1 MVPKPFFLFRA
12 VMILVHTPGA
22 AMAAVS
28 DVCEDKIKTFFF
40 FLIMRMLGAVTYASL
55 EQTWYFFILFTFYC
69 GETSDSL
76 KVSMVA
82 VVEIK
87 INARTMS

>member
-1 MVPKPFFLFRA
+1 
-12 VMILVHTPGA
+12 
-22 AMAAVS
+22 
-28 DVCEDKIKTFFF
+28 
-40 FLIMRMLGAVTYASL
+40 MRMLGAVTYASL